1 MSLNCL
7 TRPGTKTENLTKSKK
22 QTPTK
27 IWTKISETK
36 ISQTLP
42 KQREETQEQPTL
54 TKMIQTLQTNNTQS
68 GNPMEHER
76 FKGKL

>member
-7 TRPGTKTENLTKSKK
+7 KDRKLDQNKKK

-36 ISQTLP
+36 ISQTLL
-42 KQREETQEQPTL
+42 EE
-54 TKMIQTLQTNNTQS
+54 
-68 GNPMEHER
+68 ME
-76 FKGKL
+76 KLIKYLKEIGFFDKKNKIK

>member
-7 TRPGTKTENLTKSKK
+7 TRPGTKTENLSKTKK

-36 ISQTLP
+36 ISQTLLEGR
-42 KQREETQEQPTL
+42 KTRDGKADKVREKSRIFRREKKNKFQDL
-54 TKMIQTLQTNNTQS
+54 F
-68 GNPMEHER
+68 GR
-76 FKGKL
+76 RC